1 MSTSYVSVSACTNN
15 PLKLQTCPN
24 PCAPVCV
31 PEKPK
36 KECAPVC
43 EKKDVCATDVCK
55 KDVCKE
61 DPCANPCADPCKKKK
76 RGLSGFWIWLIVS
89 IIILIILVIARPA
102 IVVNIDA
109 VTDQTYLNWLALIF
123 WSALFGAIIWGIIA
137 LIKRLVSKKKEKAA
151 CEAAACAPVCAVAC

>member
-43 EKKDVCATDVCK
+43 EKKDVAGRS
-55 KDVCKE
+55 E
-61 DPCANPCADPCKKKK
+61 DAWPLQAVPANV
-76 RGLSGFWIWLIVS
+76 RRVSVGTFLSRLPQQSSTRAGSITRSDYLIHRNDWTLLLHCVDMS
-89 IIILIILVIARPA
+89 VGRFRLIPFL
-102 IVVNIDA
+102 
-109 VTDQTYLNWLALIF
+109 Q
-123 WSALFGAIIWGIIA
+123 
-137 LIKRLVSKKKEKAA
+137 
-151 CEAAACAPVCAVAC
+151 